1 MNRIISKA
9 SLFFLLLI
17 SLNFSTK
24 AQYDVYFTNQ
34 QLRID
39 YYIFGNSDTCY
50 YALDKYV
57 REPIWGGTRSHLVDS
72 LSYGDYLVEVFLHD
86 SDVVIY
92 SRGYCNLFGEWQ
104 STSEAQHVSKG
115 FNESVII
122 PYPKET
128 VDVVFY
134 LRDYDGNFIEKMRL
148 IIDPNDYFI
157 QDSKKLQYSILNVYG
172 DYAPEKAVDIV
183 ILPDGY
189 SEEEMGK
196 FVIDCNFFKECLF
209 SYEPYKS
216 YQDRF
221 NIRAI
226 MAPSK
231 DSGISIPAENIW
243 KNTAVGCSFYT
254 FDSERYCM
262 STNNQA
268 IRNLAGLVP
277 YDQIYILANTSKYGG
292 GGIYNFY
299 CVSSTDDSFSS
310 DVIIHEFGHGF
321 AGLGDEYYDSSTSYE
336 EFYNLSIE
344 PWEPNLTTLVDFDR
358 KWKDMLKKKTP
369 IPTPEEEKY
378 INEVGVFEGGGYE
391 PKGMYR
397 PKMDC
402 LMKTFKGDE
411 FCEVCQKAIE
421 RMILY
426 YTGCKSRRQ

>member
-1 MNRIISKA
+1 MKSFTYRT
-9 SLFFLLLI
+9 LLLLL
-17 SLNFSTK
+17 SFTSSFFNAN

-39 YYIFGNSDTCY
+39 YYIYGNSDTCY

-57 REPIWGGTRSHLVDS
+57 KEPVWGGTRTHLIDS
-72 LSYGDYLVEVFLHD
+72 LEYGDYLFEVFLHD
-86 SDVVIY
+86 SDIILY

-104 STSEAQHVSKG
+104 STLEAEFVTKG
-115 FNESVII
+115 FNESVIM

-134 LRDYDGNFIEKMRL
+134 RRDYDGNFIEKMRL
-148 IIDPNDYFI
+148 TIDPKDYFI
-157 QDSKKLQYSILNVYG
+157 QDLTCKRHSILNIHG
-172 DYAPEKAVDIV
+172 DFAPEKAVDIV

-189 SEEEMGK
+189 SAEEMGK

-209 SYEPYKS
+209 SYEPYRS

-221 NIRAI
+221 NIKAV
-226 MAPSK
+226 MVASE
-231 DSGISIPAENIW
+231 DSGITIPADNVW
-243 KNTAVGCSFYT
+243 KNTAIGCSFYT

-344 PWEPNLTTLVDFDR
+344 PWEPNLTTLVNFSN
-358 KWKDMLKKKTP
+358 KWENMLKKKTP
-369 IPTPEEEKY
+369 IPTPEDAKY
-378 INEVGVFEGGGYE
+378 INEVGVFEGGGYVS
-391 PKGMYR
+391 KGMYR

-402 LMKTFKGDE
+402 LMKTFKGNK
-411 FCEVCQKAIE
+411 FCEVCHKAIE
-421 RMILY
+421 KMILY
-426 YTGCKSRRQ
+426 YTE

>member
-17 SLNFSTK
+17 SLNFSAK

-157 QDSKKLQYSILNVYG
+157 QDSQKLQYSILNVYG

-391 PKGMYR
+391 SKGMYR

-426 YTGCKSRRQ
+426 YTGL